1 MHRQS
6 IEQLHKLFGPVVQ
19 LTSLS
24 EILGA
29 DEPPTF
35 DSWFETY
42 CLIQWSEIENS
53 LGPWIADTNPKFG
66 PVTTKNF
73 ELIKGLD
80 RRRVPP
86 AIARREHYYRAM
98 RAFLGPRDLLC
109 IPTTP
114 APAPIKGSLGMDQRV
129 GDYYRRALSLTS
141 IAGLSRLPQVS
152 MPLSTVQ
159 VGDEAGLPNSSAT
172 PSKTAPVGLS
182 LLASFGEDIFLLDVV
197 CAIAAALGV

>member
-1 MHRQS
+1 M
-6 IEQLHKLFGPVVQ
+6 
-19 LTSLS
+19 
-24 EILGA
+24 
-29 DEPPTF
+29 
-35 DSWFETY
+35 
-42 CLIQWSEIENS
+42 QWAEIENS

-73 ELIKGLD
+73 ELVKALD

-86 AIARREHYYRAM
+86 AIARREHFYRAM

-129 GDYYRRALSLTS
+129 GDYYRRSLSLTS
-141 IAGLSRLPQVS
+141 IAGLCRLPQVS
-152 MPLSTVQ
+152 MPLSTMP
-159 VGDEAGLPNSSAT
+159 VGDATNSISGDAT
-172 PSKTAPVGLS
+172 VSKTAPVGLS
-182 LLASFGEDIFLLDVV
+182 LLGSFGEDIFLLDVV